1 MTQIYR
7 DRDDT
12 FGLRRAEQNRVGSGR
27 PHADPVS
34 RVKISDENTFIML
47 EEMKKLTLRNI
58 GIVKIPKVGAK
69 LEVLDLFDN
78 KISKLKENSLDGS
91 YNLQDLNLRRNQIF
105 QIDNDFFSHNDAVSL
120 TTVDLSD
127 NNLLS
132 LDPEN
137 FRNIVTKQNIRIIA
151 YRNKFELSF
160 SKKLLLCNIWR
171 LILIVVK
178 V

>member
-1 MTQIYR
+1 MT
-7 DRDDT
+7 
-12 FGLRRAEQNRVGSGR
+12 EENRVGSDR

-34 RVKISDENTFIML
+34 RVKISDENTFTML

-58 GIVKIPKVGAK
+58 GIEEIPKIGAK

-78 KISKLKENSLDGS
+78 RISKLEEKSLDGS

-105 QIDNDFFSHNDAVSL
+105 QIDNDFFSHNYAASL

-132 LDPEN
+132 FDPES
-137 FRNIVTKQNIRIIA
+137 FKNIVTKQNIRIMA
-151 YRNKFELSF
+151 YGNKFVLSF
-160 SKKLLLCNIWR
+160 SNDHFNATY
-171 LILIVVK
+171 VGSV
-178 V
+178 